1 MFRSGWLSNL
11 FKKIPDIPTERLL
24 LRKIRIPDA
33 PDMFEYS
40 KNPDVTRFL
49 LWDPHPNVEH
59 TRNYIDYL
67 QDRYR
72 DGKYYDWAIV
82 LKSTGKMIGTCGFS
96 AVYPE
101 HRSAEVGYVLNPA
114 FRGQGYAVEA
124 LCAVL
129 DFGFRR
135 MLLNR
140 ISAKCVDEN
149 LPSERVMQKVGM
161 QYEGTERSAMLV
173 KGQFR
178 NMKVYSILREE
189 YLSRQ
194 KSKPF

>member
-1 MFRSGWLSNL
+1 M
-11 FKKIPDIPTERLL
+11 
-24 LRKIRIPDA
+24 
-33 PDMFEYS
+33 
-40 KNPDVTRFL
+40 
-49 LWDPHPNVEH
+49 
-59 TRNYIDYL
+59 

-82 LKSTGKMIGTCGFS
+82 LKITGKMIGTCGFS

-101 HRSAEVGYVLNPA
+101 HRSAEVGSVLNPA